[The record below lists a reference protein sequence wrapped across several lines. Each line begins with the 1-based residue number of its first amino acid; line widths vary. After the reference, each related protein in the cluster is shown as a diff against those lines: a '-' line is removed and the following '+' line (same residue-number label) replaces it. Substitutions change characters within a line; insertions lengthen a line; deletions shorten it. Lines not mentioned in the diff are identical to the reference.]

1 MARFHRLAKEGS
13 WILVSQIVSV
23 LGSLVLVRVLTDYL
37 EPSEYGQL
45 ALGLTVASLINQVV
59 MVGLTAGIGRF
70 YSIAIEEGD
79 LPGYIRATLR
89 LLAIA
94 ALVVMVISLVLL
106 VVLFWLG
113 YFQWMGLVAAALVF
127 SVFSGYSASLN
138 SMQNAARQRATVA
151 VLSGVDAL
159 LKILLAVGVIQL
171 LGHSGTAVIIGYTLS
186 SLIVMGVQLY
196 LLRRLGS
203 PQEKKKPQLHEN
215 WEMQIW
221 KYSLPF
227 SAWGVF
233 TWAQQVSDRW
243 ALQNFGST
251 DEVGLYA
258 VLFQLG
264 YVPLGVATSFA
275 MSLIGPILYQRSG
288 NASDHTRNT
297 SVHLI
302 AWRITFGGLLMTALA
317 FVFTFLMHEWIFKLL
332 VAARYRSVS
341 YLLPWIVL
349 AGGNFAACQMLA
361 LKLMS
366 EMKSRAMT
374 AAKISTAIL
383 GVSMNLLGALWFGV
397 PGVVAALVIF
407 SIINFFWMAFL
418 AWHPARV
425 AAD

>member
-13 WILVSQIVSV
+13 WILATQIASV
-23 LGSLVLVRVLTDYL
+23 LGSLLLVKVLTNYL

-45 ALGLTVASLINQVV
+45 ALGLTAASLINQVV
-59 MVGLTAGIGRF
+59 MAGLIAGIGRY
-70 YSIAIEEGD
+70 YSIATEEGD

-89 LLAIA
+89 LLAVA

-113 YFQWMGLVAAALVF
+113 YFQWIGLVAAALVF

-159 LKILLAVGVIQL
+159 LKILLAVGVMQL
-171 LGHSGTAVIIGYTLS
+171 LGRSGTAVIIGYALS
-186 SLIVMGVQLY
+186 SLFVMGVQFCF
-196 LLRRLGS
+196 LRRLSS
-203 PQEKKKPQLHEN
+203 PQGKKKPQLHGN
-215 WEMQIW
+215 WETQIW

-233 TWAQQVSDRW
+233 TWAQQTSDRW
-243 ALQNFGST
+243 ALQNFSNT

-264 YVPLGVATSFA
+264 YVPLGVVVSFA
-275 MSLIGPILYQRSG
+275 MSFIGPILYQRSG

-341 YLLPWIVL
+341 YLLPWMVL
-349 AGGNFAACQMLA
+349 AGGNFAASQMLA

-366 EMKSRAMT
+366 EMKSGAMT
-374 AAKISTAIL
+374 TVKIFTAVL
-383 GVSMNLLGALWFGV
+383 CVSMNIFGAFWFGV
-397 PGVVAALVIF
+397 QGVVAALVIF
-407 SIINFFWMAFL
+407 SIIYFFWMAFL
-418 AWHPARV
+418 AWHPPNIGQ
-425 AAD
+425 

>member
-13 WILVSQIVSV
+13 WIFVSQIVSV

-59 MVGLTAGIGRF
+59 MVGLNAGIGRY
-70 YSIAIEEGD
+70 YSIATEEGD
-79 LPGYIRATLR
+79 LPGYIRAALR
-89 LLAIA
+89 LLAVA
-94 ALVVMVISLVLL
+94 ALVVMAISLVLL

-151 VLSGVDAL
+151 VLSGVDAV
-159 LKILLAVGVIQL
+159 LKILLVVGVMQL
-171 LGHSGTAVIIGYTLS
+171 FGHSGAAVIIGYTLS

-196 LLRRLGS
+196 LLRRLDSLQG
-203 PQEKKKPQLHEN
+203 EKESQLSGD
-215 WEMQIW
+215 WGMQIW
-221 KYSLPF
+221 KYALPF
-227 SAWGVF
+227 SVWGVF

-264 YVPLGVATSFA
+264 YVPLGVVTSFA

-341 YLLPWIVL
+341 YLLPWMVL

-366 EMKSRAMT
+366 EMKSGAMT
-374 AAKISTAIL
+374 TVKIFTAVL
-383 GVSMNLLGALWFGV
+383 CVSMNIFGALWFGV
-397 PGVVAALVIF
+397 QGVVAALVIF
-407 SIINFFWMAFL
+407 SVINFFWMAFL